1 MANSK
6 NKKIGLPP
14 GTLIHVGLKKTDKT
28 QLEKIEYNSKEFKQ
42 EKCLSIEEC
51 LKFDYDNSVK
61 WINIDGLH
69 ETNIIAEIG
78 KSFNIHNLLLE
89 DILDTNHRP
98 KAEEFDDYLFFTL
111 KMLAV
116 DKKKKIITSEQVSI
130 ILGKDWVLTFQEKPG
145 DVFNALRTRIK
156 DNKGVIR
163 QKKADF
169 LFYSI
174 IDIIVDHYFYVID
187 FLNDN
192 IEKLEE
198 EVILNPSQ
206 KSLNKIQHYKR
217 TLITIRKNIVPL
229 REAVSSLQKFNIKHI
244 EKNTYPYLRD
254 VYEHLIHIND
264 SIDSQRDMLS
274 GIMDLYVSGVSNR
287 MNEVMKVLTI
297 IATIF
302 IPLTF
307 IAGIYGMNFDNMPE
321 LHWKYGYFATLF
333 IMVVIGVAMLFYFK
347 KKKWL

>member
-1 MANSK
+1 M
-6 NKKIGLPP
+6 
-14 GTLIHVGLKKTDKT
+14 HD
-28 QLEKIEYNSKEFKQ
+28 
-42 EKCLSIEEC
+42 
-51 LKFDYDNSVK
+51 
-61 WINIDGLH
+61 
-69 ETNIIAEIG
+69 TNIIAEIG
-78 KSFNIHNLLLE
+78 EKYKIHNLLLE
-89 DILDTNHRP
+89 DVLDTSHRP
-98 KAEEFDDYLFFTL
+98 KAEEFDEYLFFTL

-116 DKKKKIITSEQVSI
+116 DKKKKVITSEQISLV
-130 ILGKDWVLTFQEKPG
+130 LGKDWLLSFQEKPG
-145 DVFNALRTRIK
+145 DVLDALRTRIK
-156 DNKGVIR
+156 ESKGIIR
-163 QKKADF
+163 QKKADY

-187 FLNDN
+187 YLNDN

-198 EVILNPSQ
+198 DVILNPNQ
-206 KSLNKIQHYKR
+206 NQLNLIQHYKR
-217 TLITIRKNIVPL
+217 TLITIRKIIVPL
-229 REAVSSLQKFNIKHI
+229 REAVSSLQKFNIKLI

-307 IAGIYGMNFDNMPE
+307 IAGIYGMNFDYMPE
-321 LHWKYGYFATLF
+321 LHWKYAYFVTLF
-333 IMVVIGVAMLFYFK
+333 VMVVIAVAMIFYFK

>member
-28 QLEKIEYNSKEFKQ
+28 KLEKIEYNTNEFKQ

-130 ILGKDWVLTFQEKPG
+130 ILGKDWILTFQEKPG